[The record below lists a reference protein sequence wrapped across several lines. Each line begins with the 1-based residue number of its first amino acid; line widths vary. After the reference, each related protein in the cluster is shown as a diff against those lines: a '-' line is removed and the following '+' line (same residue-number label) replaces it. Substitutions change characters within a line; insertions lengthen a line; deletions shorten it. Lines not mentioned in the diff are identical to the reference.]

1 MADVMLLAEK
11 LERRVS
17 DAVYPYS
24 PEDYED
30 EIKSAASTLG
40 YEDILELPSK
50 LEVIVV
56 MMAQVNMYYTLAGK
70 HAQNHRVRIEGDME
84 IHPQQVAENYLKLA
98 LAFDKKVAEEQGK
111 VTDSIE
117 VLDATRW
124 RVSDNR
130 TVPRPNG
137 GAY

>member
-1 MADVMLLAEK
+1 MADIAVLAARLEK
-11 LERRVS
+11 RVS
-17 DAVYPYS
+17 DATFPYS
-24 PEDYED
+24 PEDYQD
-30 EIKSAASTLG
+30 EILQVAVSLG
-40 YEDILELPSK
+40 YDDILELPPK
-50 LEVIVV
+50 LEAVVV

-98 LAFDKKVAEEQGK
+98 VEFEKKAEAERGM

-130 TVPRPNG
+130 TVPKPNG